1 MESQE
6 QMQSVPTGK
15 TVVQRFWAAVDAPPT
30 QAAAAVLMTI
40 SSIGA
45 VATTKDGSIG
55 WSLMLS
61 IALAVLYTYK
71 AVSGVLQEIHAARN
85 R

>member
-40 SSIGA
+40 S
-45 VATTKDGSIG
+45 
-55 WSLMLS
+55 
-61 IALAVLYTYK
+61 
-71 AVSGVLQEIHAARN
+71 
-85 R
+85 

>member
-1 MESQE
+1 MENQE
-6 QMQSVPTGK
+6 QMQSVATSK
-15 TVVQRFWAAVDAPPT
+15 TVAERFWAAVDAPPT

-40 SSIGA
+40 TSIGA
-45 VATTKDGSIG
+45 VASTKDDTIG

-61 IALAVLYTYK
+61 IAMAVLCTYK
-71 AVSGVLQEIHAARN
+71 AVSGVLQEIRK